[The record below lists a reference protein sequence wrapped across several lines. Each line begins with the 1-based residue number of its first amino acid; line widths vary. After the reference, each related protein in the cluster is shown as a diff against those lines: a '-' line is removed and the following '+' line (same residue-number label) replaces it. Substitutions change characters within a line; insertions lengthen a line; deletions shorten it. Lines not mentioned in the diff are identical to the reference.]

1 MKYTVFGRT
10 GEQVSELCLGT
21 MMFGDRCDEAES
33 HRILSAAVDYGVN
46 FLDTAAMYCNG
57 LTEEIVG
64 RWLTPH
70 PRQDVFLA
78 TKVHK
83 GIDAA
88 SILSSIDES
97 LARLQTDYVDLYMIH
112 WPVEGMRP
120 AEIMEALSQVV
131 AQGKTRFVGCCNY
144 PAWLF
149 AHSNAIAAEHG
160 WSPLVC
166 NQLPY
171 NLIERGAEVEIFPQA
186 HTESIALTAYR
197 PLVLG
202 LMTGKYRPGQPL
214 PDNVRADN
222 DPRIEQWLNR
232 FGSAFTQFFAFAE
245 TKSLHPAQLAIAWL
259 RHIPAITCPIV
270 GVSSLNQL
278 ATNVAAFDVDLT
290 PDEVNV
296 ITVMFED
303 AEVQEIGGGGF
314 PALRRVIDL
323 TA

>member
-1 MKYTVFGRT
+1 MKHTLFGRT

-33 HRILSAAVDYGVN
+33 HRILSAAVEHDIN
-46 FLDTAAMYCNG
+46 FLDTAAMYCQG

-64 RWLTPH
+64 RWLVKR
-70 PRQDVFLA
+70 PRQDIFLA
-78 TKVHK
+78 TKVHN

-88 SILSSIDES
+88 SILSSINES

-120 AEIMEALSQVV
+120 VEIMEALSQVV

-144 PAWLF
+144 PAWLL

-160 WSPLVC
+160 WPQLVC
-166 NQLPY
+166 NQIPY

-186 HTESIALTAYR
+186 QAETIALTTYR

-214 PDNVRADN
+214 PDNVRADD

-232 FGSAFTQFFAFAE
+232 FGDAFSQFFALAE
-245 TKSLHPAQLAIAWL
+245 AKHLHPAQLAIAWL

-270 GVSSLNQL
+270 GVSSVSQL
-278 ATNVAAFDVDLT
+278 GTNIAAFDVELT
-290 PDEVNV
+290 AEEVNT
-296 ITVMFED
+296 ITGMFED
-303 AEVQEIGGGGF
+303 AAVQEIGGGRF
-314 PALRRVIDL
+314 PELRRVIDL